1 MGGRGPAERRRKENP
16 EAAAA
21 ELAAHYA
28 RILGRQADRQVA
40 DVVRVCL
47 RNLPSRL
54 PAHGEDLRAVE
65 VLIER
70 VLRLGEVGA
79 RDPFGSPRQID
90 DYIARQLGLPACG
103 PRFVYR
109 ALRAMLGRTA
119 LVERHSRQI
128 WSLRLAGLTDASSAL
143 HRALLAETPTPYSL
157 PVPDTDQVV
166 GPAEPQRRPTPIDA
180 GQADHLR
187 LELAQVRETLAAERS
202 ARLAAEEQRSAAA
215 VELGKASRA
224 LDEVN
229 DACGEAN
236 QQVRVTRARVAE
248 LEQEIGTLRKAFKE
262 EQGARTKA
270 MLVNA
275 SQRYELEHE
284 YLPIR
289 QALDDERRARGE
301 ADRRSQIA
309 TAQLIELK
317 EKYVAELREHGA
329 QLQSMRVEM
338 VNVARDAQVAD
349 AIRLWELI
357 KADRSQDALVFI
369 ARRKQGLDVETSGG
383 PVAMP
388 DADGPGTTEPRRDQS
403 PGHAAAETPSPGV
416 TPTPPATTGAPS
428 MPRRA
433 EPSGSPARM
442 SGSPAGLAPAKVPFV
457 DPDQNQR
464 GAHEKASKI
473 GRNEPCPCGSG
484 NKFKRCCGRLG

>member
-1 MGGRGPAERRRKENP
+1 MGRRAPAERTRKVNP
-16 EAAAA
+16 EAATA

-54 PAHGEDLRAVE
+54 PIHGEDLRAVE

-128 WSLRLAGLTDASSAL
+128 WSLRLAGLTDTSSA
-143 HRALLAETPTPYSL
+143 HHWALLAETPTPYSL
-157 PVPDTDQVV
+157 PVPDTDQAD
-166 GPAEPQRRPTPIDA
+166 GPAEPQHGPRRADA
-180 GQADHLR
+180 GQVDSLR
-187 LELAQVRETLAAERS
+187 LELAQIRETLAAERS
-202 ARLAAEEQRSAAA
+202 ARLAADEQRSAAV
-215 VELGKASRA
+215 VELGKARHA

-229 DACGEAN
+229 DVLGEAK
-236 QQVRVTRARVAE
+236 QQVRATRNRVAE
-248 LEQEIGTLRKAFKE
+248 LEQELGTLRKAFEE
-262 EQGARTKA
+262 EQVARTKA
-270 MLVNA
+270 MLINA

-309 TAQLIELK
+309 MAQLIELK
-317 EKYVAELREHGA
+317 EKYIAELREHGA
-329 QLQSMRVEM
+329 RLQSMRVEM
-338 VNVARDAQVAD
+338 VNVARDAQIAD
-349 AIRLWELI
+349 ATRLWELI

-369 ARRKQGLDVETSGG
+369 ARRMQGLDVEVSEAH
-383 PVAMP
+383 PAMP
-388 DADGPGTTEPRRDQS
+388 AVAGPGTTEPRRDQP
-403 PGHAAAETPSPGV
+403 PGHAAAEPPSPGVV
-416 TPTPPATTGAPS
+416 TPTPPATTGATS
-428 MPRRA
+428 KPRRA
-433 EPSGSPARM
+433 EPSGSPART
-442 SGSPAGLAPAKVPFV
+442 SGSPVGLAPAKVPQV

-464 GAHEKASKI
+464 GAHEKSSKI

-484 NKFKRCCGRLG
+484 NKFKRCCGR